1 MKYLSSFEISK
12 IWNVS
17 ERTVRNYCEKGR
29 VVGAILEGKTWK
41 IPNNANKPAREGR
54 HVVKK
59 EKLLSVLRREKE
71 SKLPG
76 GIYHRLQIDM
86 AYNSNH
92 IEGSTL
98 THDQTKYIFESK
110 NLKIDE
116 KWINV
121 NLNDLIETA
130 NHFRCIDLVIDS
142 AKSKLTESLIK
153 QLHFILKGGTSD
165 ARETWFKVGDYK
177 ILDNEVGGM
186 ETTPAKEVTKA
197 MKELLDEYNKKKDI
211 RLEDIIDFHAKF
223 EKIHPFQDG
232 NGRVGRLIML
242 KECLKHNIVP
252 ILIKDEYKQYYYRGL
267 REYNNEKG
275 FLIDTCL
282 SSQDEMKKCLDKFHI
297 AY

>member
-153 QLHFILKGGTSD
+153 QLHFVLKGGTSD

-186 ETTPAKEVTKA
+186 ETTPVKEVTKA